1 MRKTDTKSRPLRD
14 EQTPLVDARTTLEP
28 SPWWRTL
35 LGRCGEIWRTCS
47 TGCRTLLQCLTE
59 QFNSART
66 IASGLSRACCDFIGS
81 CRPVV
86 SLARFFSK
94 PEEKASSRLKRLCRN
109 STRASTGAGLARV
122 AAARRGVRLRPWR
135 AVRQR
140 RREWL
145 WSQSQVGRVLSNTY
159 YALHRFFAPVGPRH
173 SRTRSYGAYR
183 RARDAL
189 HACVTPL
196 LRCCFVG
203 LFCGVL
209 SALSPVVGSCA
220 ATVASYGVVITASR
234 LAPAAHGPDCRQATI
249 LGVVCATAILVS
261 PLAGMGA
268 ACFLAVCPTSCLWW
282 PPKESL
288 AKASMAVYVKAVT
301 YKGKPFFFVRMQFG
315 KGSERKE
322 LCGPRHVTEE
332 AAKRD
337 KESLDGKPI
346 DEQRAIIQRLKSGE
360 EATPRKRHAK
370 EEATPRKGSLC
381 AQQTVQPGSTAVQV
395 NRGKT
400 EYTPGSGSVDVKAG
414 KSEKHRPFFFVRL
427 RIDGRELCGPR
438 HVTEEAAKRDKE
450 SLNGKPI
457 VEQRAIIRR
466 LRSVDKKAR
475 RKKARHKAESSSA
488 RAARLLKRRRVDKAR
503 RDKARR
509 NETAE
514 QKLLR
519 NAAERV
525 RGRRCRNA

>member
-1 MRKTDTKSRPLRD
+1 M
-14 EQTPLVDARTTLEP
+14 
-28 SPWWRTL
+28 WR
-35 LGRCGEIWRTCS
+35 I
-47 TGCRTLLQCLTE
+47 
-59 QFNSART
+59 
-66 IASGLSRACCDFIGS
+66 
-81 CRPVV
+81 PHV
-86 SLARFFSK
+86 K
-94 PEEKASSRLKRLCRN
+94 P
-109 STRASTGAGLARV
+109 
-122 AAARRGVRLRPWR
+122 
-135 AVRQR
+135 
-140 RREWL
+140 
-145 WSQSQVGRVLSNTY
+145 
-159 YALHRFFAPVGPRH
+159 
-173 SRTRSYGAYR
+173 GAYR

-282 PPKESL
+282 PPKP
-288 AKASMAVYVKAVT
+288 KASMTVHVRMQL
-301 YKGKPFFFVRMQFG
+301 GRERKPVFFVRMQFG

-346 DEQRAIIQRLKSGE
+346 DEQRAIIQRLNPGRRQESSP
-360 EATPRKRHAK
+360 TPRKRQRQGSSTSPKVAG
-370 EEATPRKGSLC
+370 TPRSP
-381 AQQTVQPGSTAVQV
+381 AT
-395 NRGKT
+395 RG
-400 EYTPGSGSVDVKAG
+400 TPRGRDGHKSGSVDVKAG

-450 SLNGKPI
+450 SLDGKPI

-466 LRSVDKKAR
+466 LRS
-475 RKKARHKAESSSA
+475 ARHESPSKRKCLLAKASK
-488 RAARLLKRRRVDKAR
+488 RKCLLAKVR
-503 RDKARR
+503 
-509 NETAE
+509 
-514 QKLLR
+514 
-519 NAAERV
+519 AAERV
-525 RGRRCRNA
+525 RMRRRSERRKARMAREARREKEGAYGA

>member
-1 MRKTDTKSRPLRD
+1 MLAAAQRRYECYVVEGWSGRRTPLVLHWIGNVPDLLHNPLLGSRKGFLHSATQQASVRARKDFSLLSEDLLDSRLEWTLVYWSGPNGLIYWSGPNGLDIIRVLSTIQELRCRRARHWETWECARMRKTDTKSRPLRD

-35 LGRCGEIWRTCS
+35 FGGCSEIWRKCS

-66 IASGLSRACCDFIGS
+66 NVSVLSRACCDFIGS

-346 DEQRAIIQRLKSGE
+346 DEQLAGVASLELLETKLPSR
-360 EATPRKRHAK
+360 EA
-370 EEATPRKGSLC
+370 
-381 AQQTVQPGSTAVQV
+381 
-395 NRGKT
+395 
-400 EYTPGSGSVDVKAG
+400 
-414 KSEKHRPFFFVRL
+414 L
-427 RIDGRELCGPR
+427 RQLM
-438 HVTEEAAKRDKE
+438 
-450 SLNGKPI
+450 L
-457 VEQRAIIRR
+457 
-466 LRSVDKKAR
+466 
-475 RKKARHKAESSSA
+475 
-488 RAARLLKRRRVDKAR
+488 
-503 RDKARR
+503 
-509 NETAE
+509 
-514 QKLLR
+514 
-519 NAAERV
+519 
-525 RGRRCRNA
+525 

>member
-1 MRKTDTKSRPLRD
+1 M
-14 EQTPLVDARTTLEP
+14 
-28 SPWWRTL
+28 WR
-35 LGRCGEIWRTCS
+35 I
-47 TGCRTLLQCLTE
+47 
-59 QFNSART
+59 
-66 IASGLSRACCDFIGS
+66 
-81 CRPVV
+81 PHV
-86 SLARFFSK
+86 K
-94 PEEKASSRLKRLCRN
+94 P
-109 STRASTGAGLARV
+109 
-122 AAARRGVRLRPWR
+122 
-135 AVRQR
+135 
-140 RREWL
+140 
-145 WSQSQVGRVLSNTY
+145 
-159 YALHRFFAPVGPRH
+159 
-173 SRTRSYGAYR
+173 GAYR

-381 AQQTVQPGSTAVQV
+381 AQQTVQLGSTAVQMK
-395 NRGKT
+395 RGKT
-400 EYTPGSGSVDVKAG
+400 EKAQSGWVDVKRRQLELRRGNWRRPNPAG
-414 KSEKHRPFFFVRL
+414 KPFFQVRL
-427 RIDGRELCGPR
+427 RIDGQELFGPR

-450 SLNGKPI
+450 SLHGKPI
-457 VEQRAIIRR
+457 VEQRAIMEFMRR
-466 LRSVDKKAR
+466 SWNFMRTTS
-475 RKKARHKAESSSA
+475 
-488 RAARLLKRRRVDKAR
+488 
-503 RDKARR
+503 
-509 NETAE
+509 
-514 QKLLR
+514 
-519 NAAERV
+519 
-525 RGRRCRNA
+525 GPC

>member
-1 MRKTDTKSRPLRD
+1 M
-14 EQTPLVDARTTLEP
+14 
-28 SPWWRTL
+28 WR
-35 LGRCGEIWRTCS
+35 I
-47 TGCRTLLQCLTE
+47 
-59 QFNSART
+59 
-66 IASGLSRACCDFIGS
+66 
-81 CRPVV
+81 PHV
-86 SLARFFSK
+86 K
-94 PEEKASSRLKRLCRN
+94 P
-109 STRASTGAGLARV
+109 
-122 AAARRGVRLRPWR
+122 
-135 AVRQR
+135 
-140 RREWL
+140 
-145 WSQSQVGRVLSNTY
+145 
-159 YALHRFFAPVGPRH
+159 
-173 SRTRSYGAYR
+173 GAYR

-337 KESLDGKPI
+337 KESL
-346 DEQRAIIQRLKSGE
+346 
-360 EATPRKRHAK
+360 
-370 EEATPRKGSLC
+370 
-381 AQQTVQPGSTAVQV
+381 
-395 NRGKT
+395 
-400 EYTPGSGSVDVKAG
+400 
-414 KSEKHRPFFFVRL
+414 
-427 RIDGRELCGPR
+427 
-438 HVTEEAAKRDKE
+438 
-450 SLNGKPI
+450 NGKPI

-466 LRSVDKKAR
+466 LRSAAKYGSARAARLLIKARTEKAR
-475 RKKARHKAESSSA
+475 RKAESSSA
-488 RAARLLKRRRVDKAR
+488 RAARLLKRRRAGKPLSNNCCAMLPNVSAGDVA
-503 RDKARR
+503 
-509 NETAE
+509 
-514 QKLLR
+514 
-519 NAAERV
+519 V
-525 RGRRCRNA
+525 MHSSV

>member
-1 MRKTDTKSRPLRD
+1 M
-14 EQTPLVDARTTLEP
+14 
-28 SPWWRTL
+28 WR
-35 LGRCGEIWRTCS
+35 I
-47 TGCRTLLQCLTE
+47 
-59 QFNSART
+59 
-66 IASGLSRACCDFIGS
+66 
-81 CRPVV
+81 PHV
-86 SLARFFSK
+86 K
-94 PEEKASSRLKRLCRN
+94 P
-109 STRASTGAGLARV
+109 
-122 AAARRGVRLRPWR
+122 
-135 AVRQR
+135 
-140 RREWL
+140 
-145 WSQSQVGRVLSNTY
+145 
-159 YALHRFFAPVGPRH
+159 
-173 SRTRSYGAYR
+173 GAYR

-395 NRGKT
+395 KRGKT
-400 EYTPGSGSVDVKAG
+400 EKAQSGCVDVRRRHNPAG
-414 KSEKHRPFFFVRL
+414 KPFFFVRL
-427 RIDGRELCGPR
+427 RIDGLELRWPR

-457 VEQRAIIRR
+457 VEQRAIMEFMRR
-466 LRSVDKKAR
+466 SWNFMRTTS
-475 RKKARHKAESSSA
+475 
-488 RAARLLKRRRVDKAR
+488 
-503 RDKARR
+503 
-509 NETAE
+509 
-514 QKLLR
+514 
-519 NAAERV
+519 
-525 RGRRCRNA
+525 GPC

>member
-1 MRKTDTKSRPLRD
+1 M
-14 EQTPLVDARTTLEP
+14 
-28 SPWWRTL
+28 WR
-35 LGRCGEIWRTCS
+35 I
-47 TGCRTLLQCLTE
+47 
-59 QFNSART
+59 
-66 IASGLSRACCDFIGS
+66 
-81 CRPVV
+81 PHV
-86 SLARFFSK
+86 K
-94 PEEKASSRLKRLCRN
+94 P
-109 STRASTGAGLARV
+109 
-122 AAARRGVRLRPWR
+122 
-135 AVRQR
+135 
-140 RREWL
+140 
-145 WSQSQVGRVLSNTY
+145 
-159 YALHRFFAPVGPRH
+159 
-173 SRTRSYGAYR
+173 GAYR

-249 LGVVCATAILVS
+249 LGVVCAMAILVS

-282 PPKESL
+282 PPKP
-288 AKASMAVYVKAVT
+288 KASMTVHVRMQL
-301 YKGKPFFFVRMQFG
+301 GRERKPVFFVRMQFG

-346 DEQRAIIQRLKSGE
+346 DEQLAGVASLDLLSHATQAEVRSQVSAAI
-360 EATPRKRHAK
+360 
-370 EEATPRKGSLC
+370 
-381 AQQTVQPGSTAVQV
+381 
-395 NRGKT
+395 
-400 EYTPGSGSVDVKAG
+400 
-414 KSEKHRPFFFVRL
+414 
-427 RIDGRELCGPR
+427 
-438 HVTEEAAKRDKE
+438 
-450 SLNGKPI
+450 
-457 VEQRAIIRR
+457 
-466 LRSVDKKAR
+466 KAR
-475 RKKARHKAESSSA
+475 RERQRDARSRHARREAESSSA
-488 RAARLLKRRRVDKAR
+488 RAARLLKRRRAWS
-503 RDKARR
+503 KARR

-525 RGRRCRNA
+525 RQRRCRNA

>member
-1 MRKTDTKSRPLRD
+1 MLAAAQRRYECYVVEGWSGRRTPLVLHWIGNVPDLLHNPLLGSRKGFLHSATQQASVRARKDFSLLSEDLLDSRLEWTLVYWSGPNGLIYWSGPNGLDIIRVLSTIQELRCRRARHWETWECARMRKTDTKSRPLRD

-35 LGRCGEIWRTCS
+35 FGGCSEIWRKCS

-66 IASGLSRACCDFIGS
+66 IASGLSRAGCDFIGS

-94 PEEKASSRLKRLCRN
+94 PEEKAPSRLKRLCRN

-268 ACFLAVCPTSCLWW
+268 ACFLAACPTSCLWW
-282 PPKESL
+282 PPKGSL
-288 AKASMAVYVKAVT
+288 AARPQSATVQVKR
-301 YKGKPFFFVRMQFG
+301 GDR
-315 KGSERKE
+315 GS
-322 LCGPRHVTEE
+322 GPRQRKRAE
-332 AAKRD
+332 AGWD
-337 KESLDGKPI
+337 S
-346 DEQRAIIQRLKSGE
+346 SGE
-360 EATPRKRHAK
+360 T
-370 EEATPRKGSLC
+370 
-381 AQQTVQPGSTAVQV
+381 
-395 NRGKT
+395 
-400 EYTPGSGSVDVKAG
+400 
-414 KSEKHRPFFFVRL
+414 
-427 RIDGRELCGPR
+427 
-438 HVTEEAAKRDKE
+438 
-450 SLNGKPI
+450 
-457 VEQRAIIRR
+457 
-466 LRSVDKKAR
+466 
-475 RKKARHKAESSSA
+475 
-488 RAARLLKRRRVDKAR
+488 
-503 RDKARR
+503 
-509 NETAE
+509 
-514 QKLLR
+514 
-519 NAAERV
+519 
-525 RGRRCRNA
+525 

>member
-1 MRKTDTKSRPLRD
+1 M
-14 EQTPLVDARTTLEP
+14 
-28 SPWWRTL
+28 WR
-35 LGRCGEIWRTCS
+35 I
-47 TGCRTLLQCLTE
+47 
-59 QFNSART
+59 
-66 IASGLSRACCDFIGS
+66 
-81 CRPVV
+81 PHV
-86 SLARFFSK
+86 K
-94 PEEKASSRLKRLCRN
+94 P
-109 STRASTGAGLARV
+109 
-122 AAARRGVRLRPWR
+122 
-135 AVRQR
+135 
-140 RREWL
+140 
-145 WSQSQVGRVLSNTY
+145 
-159 YALHRFFAPVGPRH
+159 
-173 SRTRSYGAYR
+173 GAYR

-337 KESLDGKPI
+337 KESL
-346 DEQRAIIQRLKSGE
+346 
-360 EATPRKRHAK
+360 
-370 EEATPRKGSLC
+370 
-381 AQQTVQPGSTAVQV
+381 
-395 NRGKT
+395 
-400 EYTPGSGSVDVKAG
+400 
-414 KSEKHRPFFFVRL
+414 
-427 RIDGRELCGPR
+427 
-438 HVTEEAAKRDKE
+438 
-450 SLNGKPI
+450 NGKPI
-457 VEQRAIIRR
+457 VEQRAIIQR
-466 LRSVDKKAR
+466 LRSAGQ
-475 RKKARHKAESSSA
+475 ESS
-488 RAARLLKRRRVDKAR
+488 RKRQCLCCLAGVA
-503 RDKARR
+503 RDKVA
-509 NETAE
+509 
-514 QKLLR
+514 
-519 NAAERV
+519 
-525 RGRRCRNA
+525 

>member
-1 MRKTDTKSRPLRD
+1 M
-14 EQTPLVDARTTLEP
+14 
-28 SPWWRTL
+28 WR
-35 LGRCGEIWRTCS
+35 I
-47 TGCRTLLQCLTE
+47 
-59 QFNSART
+59 
-66 IASGLSRACCDFIGS
+66 
-81 CRPVV
+81 PHV
-86 SLARFFSK
+86 K
-94 PEEKASSRLKRLCRN
+94 P
-109 STRASTGAGLARV
+109 
-122 AAARRGVRLRPWR
+122 
-135 AVRQR
+135 
-140 RREWL
+140 
-145 WSQSQVGRVLSNTY
+145 
-159 YALHRFFAPVGPRH
+159 
-173 SRTRSYGAYR
+173 GAYR

-315 KGSERKE
+315 VGSERKE

-346 DEQRAIIQRLKSGE
+346 DEQLAGV
-360 EATPRKRHAK
+360 A
-370 EEATPRKGSLC
+370 SL
-381 AQQTVQPGSTAVQV
+381 
-395 NRGKT
+395 
-400 EYTPGSGSVDVKAG
+400 
-414 KSEKHRPFFFVRL
+414 
-427 RIDGRELCGPR
+427 ELP
-438 HVTEEAAKRDKE
+438 
-450 SLNGKPI
+450 
-457 VEQRAIIRR
+457 
-466 LRSVDKKAR
+466 
-475 RKKARHKAESSSA
+475 
-488 RAARLLKRRRVDKAR
+488 
-503 RDKARR
+503 
-509 NETAE
+509 ETA
-514 QKLLR
+514 
-519 NAAERV
+519 AADAV
-525 RGRRCRNA
+525 S